1 MRKIERRIHRKKKKE
16 YFEEQ
21 MKQVEKLPGQKDAIS
36 LVC

>member
-1 MRKIERRIHRKKKKE
+1 MRKTEKRIHRKKKKE

-21 MKQVEKLPGQKDAIS
+21 MKQIEKLHGQKDAIS

>member
-1 MRKIERRIHRKKKKE
+1 MRKIERSHRKKKE